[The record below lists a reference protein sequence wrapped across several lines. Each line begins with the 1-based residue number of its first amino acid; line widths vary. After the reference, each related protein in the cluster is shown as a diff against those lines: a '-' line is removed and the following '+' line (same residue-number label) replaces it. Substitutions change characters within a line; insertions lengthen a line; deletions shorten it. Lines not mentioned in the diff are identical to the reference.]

1 MNPSNASVN
10 VASMLVGTDSANSA
24 STKEATENDVAQVES
39 IDDDIA
45 SFCRR
50 HCTIEHEVGSSECG
64 KGAADDSKSEA
75 ELVNVADTLKRA
87 ISERMRV
94 IRFPSHRQRD
104 NCSFVE

>member
-1 MNPSNASVN
+1 
-10 VASMLVGTDSANSA
+10 MLAGTDSANSA

-50 HCTIEHEVGSSECG
+50 HCTIEPEVGSSECG
-64 KGAADDSKSEA
+64 KEAADDSKSEA
-75 ELVNVADTLKRA
+75 ELVDVADALKRV

-94 IRFPSHRQRD
+94 IRLPSH
-104 NCSFVE
+104 